1 MIAQRVRR
9 LLLEAAPAE
18 LRGDGESEIARL
30 VREDPDVRVAAA
42 GILDAMA
49 AMDVGLAEMARL
61 GASRLPLRDLARPDP
76 SGARP
81 APRRRTRFGWQVALG
96 LAGGAAA
103 LVVALVLR
111 RPNHPAAT
119 PQAANRDALPIT
131 ATLDAES
138 PRPFAVFATDNPD
151 IAIVWLFDREES

>member
-1 MIAQRVRR
+1 MIARRVRH

-18 LRGDGESEIARL
+18 LRGEGASEIARL
-30 VREDPDVRVAAA
+30 VREDPDVRAAA
-42 GILDAMA
+42 ARILEEMHALDA
-49 AMDVGLAEMARL
+49 GLAEMARL
-61 GASRLPLRDLARPDP
+61 GGSRVPLRDVARPEA
-76 SGARP
+76 SVGRP
-81 APRRRTRFGWQVALG
+81 APRRHASAGWRLALG

-103 LVVALVLR
+103 LVTGLVLWQ
-111 RPNHPAAT
+111 PNSPTPTPASA
-119 PQAANRDALPIT
+119 DAQSIT